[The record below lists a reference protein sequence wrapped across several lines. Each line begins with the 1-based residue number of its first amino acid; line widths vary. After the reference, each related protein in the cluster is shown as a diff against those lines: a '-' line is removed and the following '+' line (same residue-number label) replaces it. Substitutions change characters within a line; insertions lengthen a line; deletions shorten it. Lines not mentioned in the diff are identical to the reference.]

1 MSLIGK
7 NNEEKIW
14 NFLSSKIKNDFGV
27 AGLMGNMYAESGLN
41 PINLQ
46 NSGNKSLGMT
56 DEEYTKAVD
65 NGTYTNFVRDSQGYG
80 LVQHTYWN
88 RKQNLLNYARTMCC
102 SIGDLEMQLNFLMWE
117 LQNGYRSVWN
127 KLPSSTSVRQA
138 SDIVLTEFEKPA
150 DQSENVKIKRAS
162 FGQQYYD
169 KYYKKQPSNQSSH
182 NVKYYSVQCG
192 AFKNKN
198 NAIELQDNLKSYGFN
213 SIIKNIDGLYKV
225 QLGAYG
231 NKQNAEKMLEKV
243 KTKGFNAVI
252 TYN

>member
-88 RKQNLLNYARTMCC
+88 RKQNLLNYAKTFGT
-102 SIGDLEMQLNFLMWE
+102 SIGDLEMQLNFLIWE
-117 LQNGYRSVWN
+117 LQNGYKSVWN
-127 KLPSSTSVRQA
+127 KLLSSTSVRQA
-138 SDIVLTEFEKPA
+138 SDVVLTEFEKPA
-150 DQSENVKIKRAS
+150 DQGENVKVKRAS

-169 KYYKKQPSNQSSH
+169 KFNKEQKPAPQST
-182 NVKYYSVQCG
+182 KYYRVQCG
-192 AFKNKN
+192 AFSNRN
-198 NAIELQDNLKSYGFN
+198 NAIKLQEKLKCYGFN
-213 SIIKNIDGLYKV
+213 SIIKEIDGLFKV

-231 NKQNAEKMLEKV
+231 SEKNAKNMLEKV
-243 KTKGFNAVI
+243 KSKGFNAVI
-252 TYN
+252 VYC

>member
-88 RKQNLLNYARTMCC
+88 RKQNLLNYAKTCAS
-102 SIGDLEMQLNFLMWE
+102 SIGDLEMQLNFLVYE
-117 LQNGYRSVWN
+117 LQTSYKSVWN
-127 KLPSSTSVRQA
+127 KLLSSTSVRQA

-162 FGQQYYD
+162 FGQVYYD
-169 KYYKKQPSNQSSH
+169 KYNKQHQIHSPQ
-182 NVKYYSVQCG
+182 VTKYYRVQCG
-192 AFKNKN
+192 AFSTKN
-198 NAIELQDNLKSYGFN
+198 NAIKLQEKLKFYGFD
-213 SIIKNIDGLYKV
+213 SIIKEIDGLFKV

-231 NKQNAEKMLEKV
+231 SRANAENMAKKV
-243 KTKGFNAVI
+243 KAKGFNSI
-252 TYN
+252 LIYS

>member
-1 MSLIGK
+1 MALVG
-7 NNEEKIW
+7 NTNEEKIW
-14 NFLSSKIKNDFGV
+14 NFLISKLNNPYSV
-27 AGLMGNMYAESGLN
+27 AGLMGNLYAESGLKST
-41 PINLQ
+41 NLQ
-46 NSGNKSLGMT
+46 NNGNKILGMT
-56 DEEYTKAVD
+56 DEEFAIAVD
-65 NGTYTNFVRDSQGYG
+65 NNKYTNFIKDGFGWGICQW
-80 LVQHTYWN
+80 TYWN
-88 RKQNLLNYARTMCC
+88 RKQNLLNYATTMCC

-169 KYYKKQPSNQSSH
+169 KYYKKQPSNQLSH
-182 NVKYYSVQCG
+182 NIKYYRVQCG

-213 SIIKNIDGLYKV
+213 SIIKNIDGLFKV

-252 TYN
+252 MYN